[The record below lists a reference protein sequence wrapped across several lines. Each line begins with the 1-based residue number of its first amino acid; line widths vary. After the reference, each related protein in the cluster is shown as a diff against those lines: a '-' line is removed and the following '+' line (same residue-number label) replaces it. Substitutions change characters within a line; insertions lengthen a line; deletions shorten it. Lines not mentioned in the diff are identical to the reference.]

1 MPRGDVSGCILRENQ
16 RDWLVGWLPSCSFL
30 LKKMKSNSWQESNLR
45 KIQINRIHREK
56 KDLLIKAGE
65 GGSFSVMVGS
75 TYMYEGWL
83 FADGFC

>member
-56 KDLLIKAGE
+56 KDISAQAEWCVSQMTLGITTGKR
-65 GGSFSVMVGS
+65 GS
-75 TYMYEGWL
+75 
-83 FADGFC
+83 